1 MFRRFSSPL
10 FTMCGEAAF
19 TITARPRAEWRRET
33 PASKTSRTDFS
44 VMADDIGKN
53 APRAALITGAGRRI
67 GAAIALTLARA
78 GYSVVLH
85 ANKSREAA
93 EARVAANRGREAA
106 ERLAA
111 AIAGP
116 GGHASV
122 VLADLA
128 DHEAVRGLVPAAAAF
143 GQLTL

>member
-1 MFRRFSSPL
+1 
-10 FTMCGEAAF
+10 
-19 TITARPRAEWRRET
+19 
-33 PASKTSRTDFS
+33 
-44 VMADDIGKN
+44 MADDIAKN

-85 ANKSREAA
+85 ANNSRED
-93 EARVAANRGREAA
+93 A

-111 AIAGP
+111 AIAGA

-128 DHEAVRGLVPAAAAF
+128 
-143 GQLTL
+143 